1 MIAVPFE
8 QNRLCRKFAT
18 YGVRLRSTR
27 LPYGLSL
34 SRPPIY
40 TRQQHIIQLI
50 SSCEAPRLELLN
62 IIAREPSAPSGHPLP
77 IFSGGTPLLTHLALN
92 RRASNLYLP
101 SLQSVTTLAL
111 GITCSRELEVIP
123 VRLGKSLQEMPLLVH
138 LRLSDVDW
146 WPTAHPL
153 ILPHLRTLYLDAH
166 YYDVIMNVFIISIYA
181 PVLEELTA
189 AALDYTGGR
198 GEGPYWLRRNESILA
213 IEGDGHPF
221 LSLRCLR
228 SMSAFNQYSMFLCCF
243 PGLTAIHTAEV
254 APTDFSVDE
263 RHLDAPFAWSNI
275 FRRRAYTRVWTADA
289 QRSVK
294 YEKKLTNRSLP
305 LAPDQG
311 ILTLKC

>member
-1 MIAVPFE
+1 
-8 QNRLCRKFAT
+8 
-18 YGVRLRSTR
+18 
-27 LPYGLSL
+27 
-34 SRPPIY
+34 
-40 TRQQHIIQLI
+40 
-50 SSCEAPRLELLN
+50 
-62 IIAREPSAPSGHPLP
+62 
-77 IFSGGTPLLTHLALN
+77 
-92 RRASNLYLP
+92 
-101 SLQSVTTLAL
+101 
-111 GITCSRELEVIP
+111 
-123 VRLGKSLQEMPLLVH
+123 MPLLVH

-213 IEGDGHPF
+213 IEGDVHPF

-275 FRRRAYTRVWTADA
+275 RALDVAGTALNEESMRRLGVPHIMPIERLGLSPEFVADG
-289 QRSVK
+289 QRYALERQLPFMVTEMVK
-294 YEKKLTNRSLP
+294 STPFP
-305 LAPDQG
+305 LKGLDCPQF
-311 ILTLKC
+311 